1 MGGQPVYLK
10 PDTLKEME
18 FWDRSRG
25 AAYKKSINRVVFLTR
40 CHKLMSN
47 LEKLAASN
55 NSPTVLWEIAN
66 AAVGKPCQPLPDA
79 LRIEDGNVTLEKLA
93 AAGAMNAYYI
103 EKVLKIRSG
112 IASSSLLSPPSSS
125 VKKNIRPP
133 PELFSAIRNLLAAP
147 GEPGRGKEKKCRVQ
161 L

>member
-1 MGGQPVYLK
+1 MENMATALLHAGQMALHIDHIEWGK
-10 PDTLKEME
+10 
-18 FWDRSRG
+18 R
-25 AAYKKSINRVVFLTR
+25 TR
-40 CHKLMSN
+40 QSQG
-47 LEKLAASN
+47 SY
-55 NSPTVLWEIAN
+55 I
-66 AAVGKPCQPLPDA
+66 PDA